1 MDKWATERAAV
12 LEAARRLVDEGL
24 VIGKAGNVSV
34 RLPSEGG
41 RALLAITPTSRYYD
55 SLTPADIPVIDF
67 RSRLVEG
74 GLAPSSEAALHI
86 GIYRARPAVN
96 AVVHTHSSYATVVAV
111 AGLGIPALVE
121 EQVVFLGG
129 EVQLARYAPS
139 GSEELAA
146 NVVAALGERNAVLLA
161 SHGAVGVG
169 RSLREALTV
178 CELLEKAA
186 MVYVCATALG
196 RANPLPNAA
205 VAAAKEI
212 FARLQE
218 RPDL

>member
-12 LEAARRLVDEGL
+12 LEAARRLVEEGL

-67 RSRLVEG
+67 QSRPVEG
-74 GLAPSSEAALHI
+74 SLAPSSEAALHI
-86 GIYRARPAVN
+86 GIYRARPAEN

-129 EVQLARYAPS
+129 ELPLARYAPS

-186 MVYVCATALG
+186 MVYVCTTALG

-205 VAAAKEI
+205 VAAAKET